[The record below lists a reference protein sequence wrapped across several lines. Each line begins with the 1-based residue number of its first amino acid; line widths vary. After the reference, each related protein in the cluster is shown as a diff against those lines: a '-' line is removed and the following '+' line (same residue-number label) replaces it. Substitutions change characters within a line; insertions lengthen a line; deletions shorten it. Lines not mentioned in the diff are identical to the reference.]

1 GFVLIA
7 VSDTGCGIAPHEL
20 PKVFNE
26 FSKVE
31 SALPT
36 SQGAQLGLFITKSL
50 VSLHGG
56 QMWVESQLGVGTQFC
71 FTLPI
76 QTAPRP
82 KQ

>member
-1 GFVLIA
+1 
-7 VSDTGCGIAPHEL
+7 
-20 PKVFNE
+20 VFNE

-31 SALPT
+31 SAVPT

-56 QMWVESQLGVGTQFC
+56 RMWVESQLGVGSQFF
-71 FTLPI
+71 FTLPTD
-76 QTAPRP
+76 QSLLP